1 MVRCVTKYHDITEGE
16 VSNVIYV
23 ILMEFKLAINLA
35 KVNTEKCKYTGTAY
49 LVEVFYLY
57 NMQKQNHCR
66 VGLLKN
72 LIDQMIVL
80 GLFAR
85 SKCNR
90 KTNLTTILV

>member
-1 MVRCVTKYHDITEGE
+1 M
-16 VSNVIYV
+16 
-23 ILMEFKLAINLA
+23 
-35 KVNTEKCKYTGTAY
+35 YTGTAY

-80 GLFAR
+80 ALFAT
-85 SKCNR
+85 SKSNR
-90 KTNLTTILV
+90 KTNLTTILVWCTVLLIGQTFPRQLYHTDREYACVH